1 MPKAIEPTY
10 LIEAFSKH
18 HDRTGFSCGIES
30 LDRYLHQQISQDLK
44 RNAAAPF
51 VLIEQGSPKVLGYY
65 TMSAFSVAL
74 QNIPKNLQKQLPHYP
89 QVPATLIG
97 RLAVDQT
104 FHGKRLGEKLL
115 INALRRAYASRE
127 QIASAVVV
135 VDVINEN
142 AVTFYAKYG
151 FMTVQNEPNRLFLP
165 MDTISKLPE
174 WPAGRALQE

>member
-1 MPKAIEPTY
+1 MSKVIEPTY
-10 LIEAFSKH
+10 LIEAFSKQ

-30 LDRYLHQQISQDLK
+30 LDRYLHQQINQDLK

-51 VLIEQGSPKVLGYY
+51 VLIEQSSPKVLGYY

-74 QNIPKNLQKQLPHYP
+74 QNIPENLQKQLPRYP

-104 FHGKRLGEKLL
+104 LRGKRLGEKLL
-115 INALRRAYASRE
+115 INALRRAFASRK

-135 VDVINEN
+135 VDAINES
-142 AVTFYAKYG
+142 AVAFYSKYG
-151 FMTVQNEPNRLFLP
+151 FMTIKNEPNRLFLS
-165 MDTISKLPE
+165 MNTISKLPE
-174 WPAGRALQE
+174 SLTC